1 MGVAVTQYMAQKVP
15 ERLQAGVP
23 GRLTGRLAKWVQ
35 IPHHKVRQRRVD
47 LELRSN
53 KWTPRL
59 SRKNRTYLAGL
70 C

>member
-1 MGVAVTQYMAQKVP
+1 MGVAVTQCMAQKVP

-53 KWTPRL
+53 K
-59 SRKNRTYLAGL
+59 
-70 C
+70 

>member
-1 MGVAVTQYMAQKVP
+1 MGVAVTQRKTQKVP

-23 GRLTGRLAKWVQ
+23 ERLTGRLAKRVQ
-35 IPHHKVRQRRVD
+35 IQHHEARQRRVD

-53 KWTPRL
+53 KPTTPL
-59 SRKNRTYLAGL
+59 SRKNRTDLAGL